1 MKSGKY
7 QSLVFHNGIQSVGD
21 VNHLFNFFDN
31 ARFLSQL
38 DSSGFF
44 STSCQQYKPM
54 RKNKRPNKLKQYW
67 NNFRD
72 WREQVRKHQ
81 RIGNTKRDHTMEVT
95 EICTCQNCGHTF
107 QGRHCSN
114 CGQAADTKR
123 ITMKSALHN
132 LVVTLI
138 GGDSVFL
145 RTCGNLLYRPG
156 HLVRDFLCGKRTRY
170 FRPVQ
175 MLLCLVTIYALL
187 SLIFKDGLSMSNIE
201 FENEI
206 ENGTFAQASQMLM
219 KFLSNTVAFS
229 LVFAFVSVFPYK
241 LLFRRCSITWP
252 DGVQRRLNTAEHFF
266 TLIYLSCLFILMEFV
281 LLPLDWIPF
290 TKDWAASLGLFVPI
304 LLSTWLYKQ
313 LYEISWWKSIW
324 RNVLAAILTLST
336 IIFLLILYFGIYYGV
351 AEVMK

>member
-1 MKSGKY
+1 M
-7 QSLVFHNGIQSVGD
+7 H
-21 VNHLFNFFDN
+21 
-31 ARFLSQL
+31 
-38 DSSGFF
+38 
-44 STSCQQYKPM
+44 
-54 RKNKRPNKLKQYW
+54 KNKRPSKIRQCW
-67 NNFRD
+67 TRFCD
-72 WREQVRKHQ
+72 WRSRVRERQ
-81 RIGNTKRDHTMEVT
+81 RTGNVNRDLVVEVD
-95 EICTCQNCGHTF
+95 ETCVCKNCGHTF
-107 QGRHCSN
+107 QSRHCPN
-114 CGQAADTKR
+114 CGQEADTQR
-123 ITMKSALHN
+123 ITMKSAIHN

-156 HLVRDFLCGKRTRY
+156 FMVRDFLCGKRTRY

-187 SLIFKDGLSMSNIE
+187 SLIFKDSLSMNNIE
-201 FENEI
+201 L
-206 ENGTFAQASQMLM
+206 ENGIESGTFVQASQMLM

-241 LLFRRCSITWP
+241 LLFRRCTMNWP
-252 DGVQRRLNTAEHFF
+252 DGVRHRLNTAEHFF

-290 TKDWAASLGLFVPI
+290 TKDWAASLGLLVPI

-324 RNVLAAILTLST
+324 RNVLAAMLTISI

-351 AEVMK
+351 VEVMK

>member
-1 MKSGKY
+1 MHKS
-7 QSLVFHNGIQSVGD
+7 
-21 VNHLFNFFDN
+21 
-31 ARFLSQL
+31 
-38 DSSGFF
+38 
-44 STSCQQYKPM
+44 
-54 RKNKRPNKLKQYW
+54 KRPSKIRQCW
-67 NNFRD
+67 TRFCD
-72 WREQVRKHQ
+72 WRSRVRERQ
-81 RIGNTKRDHTMEVT
+81 RTGNVNRDLVVEVD
-95 EICTCQNCGHTF
+95 ETCVCKNCGHTF
-107 QGRHCSN
+107 QSRHCPN
-114 CGQAADTKR
+114 CGQEADTQR
-123 ITMKSALHN
+123 ITMKSAIHN

-156 HLVRDFLCGKRTRY
+156 FMVRDFLCGKRTRY

-187 SLIFKDGLSMSNIE
+187 SLIFKDSLSMNNIE
-201 FENEI
+201 LENGI

-313 LYEISWWKSIW
+313 LYEISWRKSIW
-324 RNVLAAILTLST
+324 RNVLAAMLTISI

-351 AEVMK
+351 VEVMK